1 MGWCVWLVGGDR
13 ASGRVR
19 ERRCVAGAAGA
30 DVLVVEEFVVSGA
43 EQDQVGEL
51 GRAAVFVC
59 DEVVCLEFACGGA
72 AGVLAMV

>member
-19 ERRCVAGAAGA
+19 ERRRVAGAARV
-30 DVLVVEEFVVSGA
+30 DVLVVQQLVVSVA

-51 GRAAVFVC
+51 GLAAVLVC
-59 DEVVCLEFACGGA
+59 DEVVCFELAGGGA